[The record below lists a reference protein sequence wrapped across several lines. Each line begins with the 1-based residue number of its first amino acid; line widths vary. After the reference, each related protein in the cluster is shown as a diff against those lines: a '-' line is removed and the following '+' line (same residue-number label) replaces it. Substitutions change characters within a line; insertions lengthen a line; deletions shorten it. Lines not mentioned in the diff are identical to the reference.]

1 MKTTKPTS
9 TSDQPVDDQARLE
22 AVAQIF
28 DFQADHYERLIEV
41 SKRFGH
47 MHQTTTDAYVN
58 RHYVSQ
64 IAASRFSVDGSPFLP
79 CLRCKNFGE
88 LLLTHSVTSAPKKA

>member
-9 TSDQPVDDQARLE
+9 TSGKPVDDQARLE
-22 AVAQIF
+22 AVAQFF
-28 DFQADHYERLIEV
+28 DFQADHYERLVEV

-47 MHQTTTDAYVN
+47 MHQTATDACMD
-58 RHYVSQ
+58 RHYISQ
-64 IAASRFSVDGSPFLP
+64 IAASPFSEDGNPFLF